1 MKKSYITIALL
12 AFLLFQNVEL
22 FSQDK
27 GSCTVPDLKTGFET
41 PPPEAKART
50 WWHWINGNVSKKGIT
65 ADLEAMKRVGIQEF
79 QLFNVALNFPKGPV
93 DYLSDEWLDL
103 FHFAAKEAKRL
114 DLEMAFHNG
123 AGWSSSGGPWV
134 TPEYAMQTV
143 VFSEISVQGSQNI
156 KKRIPQPES
165 KFDYYQD
172 IAVLAFPK
180 PKQDIKIDNLDY
192 KNLSERIRNH
202 LLPDTKDIPED
213 AIISSEAIV
222 DVSSKMSEDGI
233 LEWNVPQ
240 GEWIILRIGHTP
252 IGTKNRPAP
261 EEGSGLEV
269 DKMSKKAVDEYWKG
283 GVQPIIDKLGDLI
296 GTTVNNCLID
306 SYEVETTNWT
316 TGFDTEFERLR
327 GYDLFSYLPT
337 MAGYYVNSGE
347 ISERFLWDFR
357 RTIGDLI
364 AENYYAHFGELLH
377 QNGMKFSVEPYWGPF
392 DNMQVGATG
401 DIVMCEFWSGGYPFF
416 DSPKFVS
423 SIAHLNGSSI
433 VGAESFTGVGG
444 WDEHPAQ
451 LKSIGDRAWA
461 EGITRFI
468 FHSYVHQPYDVAPGL
483 ALGYFG
489 TDFNRLNTW
498 WDQSK
503 AFMDYIARSQYLLQQ
518 GKSVAD
524 VLVFTGES
532 SPNTAF
538 LKPEIKTMGYDYDVI
553 GANKLKDLF
562 VENGIIRTPV
572 GGGYKVLVLPPS
584 DWAKPET
591 LQKVKELVDAGGKV
605 IGSRPSKSPSLTNY
619 PDCDDEVENL
629 ANTLW
634 SEGAVKDIS
643 IEEFLNKH
651 NQPAD
656 FSIEN
661 EDDSDIS
668 FIHRKTDDADIYFI
682 ANARKES
689 REITG
694 RFRISGKQPELW
706 NAETGTTKD
715 HVVYRENSDGTTTVP
730 LSLGMEESVFIIFK
744 KPTTK
749 QHLLETEMELEKP
762 ALEPLSNLKITK
774 AEFGTFL
781 QEGLVDITDNVAK
794 GVKDGLLDIQIS
806 RSICDCD
813 PAMGYK
819 KKVRI
824 EYQIGETT
832 HQLVAEEREHI
843 RIDAGDVALKISKAV
858 FGKFKPETKGV
869 PKYYP
874 TYNITEKI
882 KDLVASGSYDIP
894 VTDQLI
900 ENKKPEGD
908 KTALKI
914 TFTTDGEERT
924 VIIPEGQT
932 LKLSKDKSKSDLVV
946 KGEKIHWITPNAG
959 TLTYTNLLG
968 ETKTM
973 HVKSVPEPMEI
984 AGPWEVT
991 FPTKL
996 GTPEKA
1002 NFDVLLSWTEADEKG
1017 IQHFSGT
1024 VTYSKEFVLPKSFLQ
1039 SDTSLELDLGS
1050 VAVIA
1055 EVIINGKNAGT
1066 LWKAPFRV
1074 NIDEFV
1080 TKGTNTLEVKVTNL
1094 WPNRLIGD
1102 ESLSLDYERNGNKT
1116 KAVPEWLN
1124 NNTERSSERTT
1135 FSSWKHWNADDT
1147 LLTSGLLGP
1156 VRIIPFKKLDLN

>member
-1 MKKSYITIALL
+1 MKYFITFLISLNALL
-12 AFLLFQNVEL
+12 F
-22 FSQDK
+22 
-27 GSCTVPDLKTGFET
+27 TVNAQEVSNTTLENGFDN
-41 PPPEAKART
+41 PPNEAKART
-50 WWHWINGNVSKKGIT
+50 WWHWINGNVSKNGIT

-79 QLFNVALNFPKGPV
+79 QLFNVALNLPKGPAN
-93 DYLSDEWLDL
+93 YLSEEWLDL

-114 DLEMAFHNG
+114 DLEMAFHNS

-143 VFSEISVQGSQNI
+143 VFSELNVQGDQTI
-156 KKRIPQPES
+156 KKEIPRPES

-180 PKQDIKIDNLDY
+180 PQQDLKIDNLDY

-213 AIISSEAIV
+213 AIIPRAAIL
-222 DVSSKMSEDGI
+222 DLSSKMSEDGI
-233 LEWNVPQ
+233 LEWSVPQ

-283 GVQPIIDKLGDLI
+283 GIQPIIDKLGGLI

-316 TGFDTEFERLR
+316 AGFDTEFERLR
-327 GYDLFSYLPT
+327 GYDLLSYLPT
-337 MAGYYVNSGE
+337 MAGYYIDSGE

-468 FHSYVHQPYDVAPGL
+468 FHTYVHQPYDVAPGL

-503 AFMDYIARSQYLLQQ
+503 VFMDYIARSQYLLQQ

-538 LKPEIKTMGYDYDVI
+538 LQPEIKTMGYDYDVI

-572 GGGYKVLVLPPS
+572 GGSYKVLVLPPS

-591 LQKVKELVDAGGKV
+591 LRKVKELVDAGAKV
-605 IGSRPSKSPSLTNY
+605 IGGRPSKSPSLSHY
-619 PDCDDEVENL
+619 PKGDEEVKNL
-629 ANTLW
+629 AHTLW

-643 IEEFLNKH
+643 IEEFLKNH
-651 NQPAD
+651 GQPSD
-656 FSIEN
+656 FSIAN
-661 EDDSDIS
+661 TDDSDIS
-668 FIHRKTDDADIYFI
+668 FIHRKTEEADIYFI

-694 RFRISGKQPELW
+694 RFRVSGKQPELW

-715 HVVYRENSDGTTTVP
+715 LAVYRENGDGTTTVP
-730 LSLGMEESVFIIFK
+730 LPLGMEESVFVIFK

-749 QHLLETEMELEKP
+749 QQLLEAKMELEKP

-774 AEFGTFL
+774 AEYGTFL
-781 QEGLVDITDNVAK
+781 QEGLVDITENVGK
-794 GVKDGLLDIQIS
+794 EVKDGLLDIQIS

-819 KKVRI
+819 KEVRI

-843 RIDAGDVALKISKAV
+843 HIDAGAAGLKISKAV

-874 TYNITEKI
+874 TSNITEKI
-882 KDLVASGSYDIP
+882 KNLVAMGTYDIP

-900 ENKKPEGD
+900 DNKKPEGY

-924 VIIPEGQT
+924 VLIPEGQT
-932 LKLSKDKSKSDLVV
+932 LKLSKDKSKPELVA
-946 KGEKIHWITPNAG
+946 KDEKIHWITPYAG
-959 TLTYTNLLG
+959 ALTYTDPLG
-968 ETKTM
+968 ETKTAQ
-973 HVKSVPEPMEI
+973 VTAVDKPMEI
-984 AGPWEVT
+984 SGPWEVT
-991 FPTKL
+991 FGDKL
-996 GTPEKA
+996 ESPVKA
-1002 NFDVLLSWTEADEKG
+1002 DFDTLRSWTDANEKD
-1017 IQHFSGT
+1017 IQQFSGT
-1024 VTYSKEFVLPKSFLQ
+1024 ATYSNKFVLPKDFPR

-1055 EVIINGKNAGT
+1055 EIIVNGKHAGI

-1080 TKGTNTLEVKVTNL
+1080 TKGTNTLVVKVTNL

-1102 ESLSLDYERNGNKT
+1102 EGLSLDYERDGNKIS
-1116 KAVPEWLN
+1116 AFPEWLTKN
-1124 NNTERSSERTT
+1124 KNRPSERTT
-1135 FSSWKHWNADDT
+1135 FPSWKHWKADDA

-1156 VRIIPFKKLDLN
+1156 VRIIPFKKITIE